1 MKKKEIILIPL
12 IILAGFLPSVC
23 LYADIKIV
31 FLPLFYSIGLT
42 IFSVI
47 ITYIKKINSQD
58 LALQKKETK
67 LYASVLAGSTIFFY
81 IIGLLIIRK

>member
-1 MKKKEIILIPL
+1 MKKRKIIFLL
-12 IILAGFLPSVC
+12 LVILAGFLPSVC

-47 ITYIKKINSQD
+47 ITYVKKINSQNF
-58 LALQKKETK
+58 ALQKQETK
-67 LYASVLAGSTIFFY
+67 LYASVLAGSTILFY